1 MSFLPSQLENWYE
14 WTLTVTLPHRS
25 QRRWIAAETRTWSR
39 RCCRGA
45 WRTCQ
50 VKTLGG
56 DATGLIYRTAW
67 TPSSKRPRINSKVTT
82 AAPHRSTQSWP
93 TGRWE
98 CLLAHQRTT
107 VAHFFLLCVL
117 ETKYYMC
124 EEEKR
129 SSVNLS
135 LACKQATIHK
145 THAVFATVFASWL
158 HFLFMSLS
166 PNSPLALSKY
176 LVENQCL
183 GLPV

>member
-1 MSFLPSQLENWYE
+1 
-14 WTLTVTLPHRS
+14 
-25 QRRWIAAETRTWSR
+25 
-39 RCCRGA
+39 
-45 WRTCQ
+45 
-50 VKTLGG
+50 
-56 DATGLIYRTAW
+56 
-67 TPSSKRPRINSKVTT
+67 
-82 AAPHRSTQSWP
+82 
-93 TGRWE
+93 
-98 CLLAHQRTT
+98 
-107 VAHFFLLCVL
+107 
-117 ETKYYMC
+117 MC